1 MIEVKR
7 RIPLAL
13 VLILCA
19 AFVIRLSHWLA
30 VGHQPFFAQLIMD
43 SYEYDRWA
51 QTIANGDW
59 LGKEIFFQAPLYPYT
74 LAMIYYFFGHHPSLV
89 YLFQILASVAGCYA
103 LYRAGK
109 IMLGEWHGLAA
120 AGLFAVYGVFI
131 FHDVQ
136 VLKESLAVTLV
147 CFLLWALASARE
159 TGKAKM
165 WFRAGLICGAIALL
179 RENMLLVLPFLCLLG
194 IKKGAPKFS
203 WIKRAGLVLGGTFIV
218 LLPVAVRNGI
228 VGGLY
233 LPTTFQGG
241 IVFWV
246 GNNPNADGT
255 YKEISPG
262 KQMPVFERTEPV
274 RLAEQETGRKM
285 KPAEASRYWLN
296 KSLAWARQ
304 NPGAFLK
311 LQARK
316 FLLFWKWYEWPDAV
330 DYYYAR
336 SISSVLGLPLLEFG
350 AVFLMAAAGLF
361 LARRRAG
368 ALLPVLV
375 FIPAWMAATIVF
387 FLFSRYR
394 LPAVPAMMIL
404 AAVPVVAL
412 AQGLKKKPGFRTGS
426 LAAFLIVAVAA
437 PHLAGF
443 QPKRS
448 LVEYNLAVV
457 YERLGRDGEA
467 ELHYKKAL
475 DANPGEFLACIN
487 LGNIASRRGD
497 LGNAVAWFERAASI
511 EPNSEGVHANLG
523 GAYTALGAL
532 DKAEQQ
538 FDMALR
544 INPSNVEALH
554 NKSVLMARKGNLEA
568 ALELNRKV
576 LELEPGLEPAL
587 RFKEK
592 IEKIINK
599 E

>member
-1 MIEVKR
+1 MPDVKKK
-7 RIPLAL
+7 IPLVL
-13 VLILCA
+13 VLILSA
-19 AFVIRLSHWLA
+19 AFVLRLSHWLA

-51 QTIANGDW
+51 QTIADGDW

-74 LAMIYYFFGHHPSLV
+74 LAMIYYFFGHHLSLV
-89 YLFQILASVAGCYA
+89 YLFQIFASVAGCYA

-109 IMLGEWHGLAA
+109 IMLGENYGLAA
-120 AGLFAVYGVFI
+120 AALYAVYGVFI
-131 FHDVQ
+131 FYDVQ

-147 CFLLWALASARE
+147 SFLLWALASARE
-159 TGKAKM
+159 TGRTKT
-165 WFRAGLICGAIALL
+165 WFWAGVLCGVIALL

-203 WIKRAGLVLGGTFIV
+203 WLKRAGLVLGGTFIV

-246 GNNPNADGT
+246 GNNPDADGT
-255 YKEISPG
+255 YREISPG

-296 KSLAWARQ
+296 RSLTWARQ

-311 LQARK
+311 LQVRK

-330 DYYYAR
+330 DYYYVKG
-336 SISSVLGLPLLEFG
+336 ISSVLGLPLLEFG
-350 AVFLMAAAGLF
+350 AVLLLAAAGLL
-361 LARRRAG
+361 LAWRRAG
-368 ALLPVLV
+368 PILPVLV
-375 FIPAWMAATIVF
+375 FIPAWMAATIIF

-394 LPAVPAMMIL
+394 LPAVPALMLL
-404 AAVPVVAL
+404 AAIPIVTLIEGLKNKFDLKTGAL
-412 AQGLKKKPGFRTGS
+412 AV
-426 LAAFLIVAVAA
+426 FLIAALAA

-443 QPKRS
+443 EPKRD

-457 YERLGRDGEA
+457 YETLGRDTDA
-467 ELHYKKAL
+467 EMHYKKAVE
-475 DANPGEFLACIN
+475 ANPKDFLSCVN
-487 LGNIASRRGD
+487 LGNIATRRRD
-497 LGNAVAWFERAASI
+497 LGNAVAWYERAAAI

-523 GAYTALGAL
+523 GAYTALGEL

-538 FDMALR
+538 FDMALK
-544 INPSNVEALH
+544 INPANVEALH
-554 NKSVLMARKGNLEA
+554 NKSVLKARKGNFEE

-576 LELEPGLEPAL
+576 LELSPNLEPAL

-592 IEKIINK
+592 IEKQVKK

>member
-1 MIEVKR
+1 MSEVKK

-13 VLILCA
+13 VLILSV
-19 AFVIRLSHWLA
+19 AFVLRLSHWLA

-59 LGKEIFFQAPLYPYT
+59 LGKDVFFQAPLYPYT
-74 LAMIYYFFGHHPSLV
+74 LAMIYYFFGHHLSLV

-109 IMLGEWHGLAA
+109 IMLGESYGLAA
-120 AGLFAVYGVFI
+120 AGLYAVYGVFI
-131 FHDVQ
+131 FHDVL

-159 TGKAKM
+159 TGKTKY
-165 WFRAGLICGAIALL
+165 WFRAGLLCGTIALL

-194 IKKGAPKFS
+194 IAKGATKFS
-203 WIKRAGLVLGGTFIV
+203 ALKKAGLLVAGTAVILF
-218 LLPVAVRNGI
+218 PVAIRNGL
-228 VGGLY
+228 VGGVY

-274 RLAEQETGRKM
+274 RLAEQETGRTM

-304 NPGAFLK
+304 DPAAFLR

-330 DYYYAR
+330 DYYYVKG
-336 SISSVLGLPLLEFG
+336 ISSVLRLPLLEFG
-350 AVFLMAAAGLF
+350 AVLLLAAAGLF
-361 LARRRAG
+361 LARRRA
-368 ALLPVLV
+368 AKLLPVLV

-394 LPAVPAMMIL
+394 LPAVPAMLIL
-404 AAVPVVAL
+404 AAIPVAGL
-412 AQGLKKKPGFRTGS
+412 AEGLGKTPRLRTGI
-426 LAAFLIVAVAA
+426 LAVLLIAAVAA
-437 PHLAGF
+437 PHLAGY
-443 QPKRS
+443 QPKRD

-467 ELHYKKAL
+467 EAHYKKAI
-475 DANPGEFLACIN
+475 DANPEDFLSCVN

-511 EPNSEGVHANLG
+511 EPDSEGVHANLG
-523 GAYTALGAL
+523 GAYTALGDL
-532 DKAEQQ
+532 DKAERQ
-538 FDMALR
+538 FDLALG
-544 INPSNVEALH
+544 INPKNVEALH
-554 NKSVLMARKGNLEA
+554 NKSVLMARKGNVEG

-587 RFKEK
+587 RFRDKLEKMVKKE
-592 IEKIINK
+592 
-599 E
+599 